1 MLLRVDSSSAQSI
14 HDQLAGQL
22 RHAIAAG
29 DLVPAEKLAP
39 AHELADALGINVHT
53 LLRAFKTLRDEGL
66 LEVRRGR
73 GTTVTGKA
81 PRQAQFVARARELV
95 AEARKAGL
103 TDHEI
108 RRTVEAQ
115 L

>member
-1 MLLRVDSSSAQSI
+1 MVRRGNSGVGHRRRA
-14 HDQLAGQL
+14 QL
-22 RHAIAAG
+22 RYAIAVG
-29 DLVPAEKLAP
+29 DLAPGEKLAP
-39 AHELADALGINVHT
+39 AHQLADGLDVNVHT
-53 LLRAFKTLRDEGL
+53 LLRAFKTLREEGL

-95 AEARKAGL
+95 AEARQAGL
-103 TDHEI
+103 TDQEI
-108 RRTVEAQ
+108 RQTVEAQ

>member
-1 MLLRVDSSSAQSI
+1 MLWKVDTASKHSI

-22 RHAIAAG
+22 RHAIAEGRLAPG
-29 DLVPAEKLAP
+29 EKLAP
-39 AHELADALGINVHT
+39 ARELADGLDVNVHT

-73 GTTVTGKA
+73 GTTVTGHA
-81 PRQAQFVARARELV
+81 PRQAQFVDRARELV
-95 AEARKAGL
+95 AEARQAGL
-103 TDHEI
+103 TDQEI
-108 RRTVEAQ
+108 RLTVEAQ